1 MQIHELTA
9 LARNNKASDIHISE
23 GLPLMFRIDGHLAE
37 APVQLSA
44 AETRSLILS
53 LMDEAHREAITS
65 ERIDADFALVA
76 PDGTRSRVNVFYQQ
90 GRAAA
95 TLRLLNDSI
104 PTLEEL
110 AMPPVLTKLADEPR
124 GLILVTGPT
133 GSGKSTTLAAMIDH
147 INKTRSDHIITIEDP
162 IEYVYQGRCSLIHQ
176 REVGADVRSFAS
188 ALRSALR
195 EDPDVI
201 LVGEMRDYETISAA
215 VTAAETGHLV
225 MSTLHTIGAAQTID
239 RIIDVCPAGAQNQIR
254 GQLAAVLRAPKKQLA
269 LTCAAALLLA
279 LHYTAWMT
287 SMSFAST
294 FVSTA
299 LVCTQPLFVAALS
312 GILLHEPIK
321 REAIPG
327 AIVAIIGA
335 AAIGLL
341 SMNGEHGSL
350 VGDVLALVGA
360 MFIAGHWLCGRAA
373 RRDLPALGYMTLVYM
388 VTALCL
394 LLIAPFTGGFKVT
407 LPSLGGILV
416 LAVVCTLGG
425 HALMTYLLGFVSADV
440 VSFALLGE
448 PIGAAIWALILWTL
462 LIW

>member
-1 MQIHELTA
+1 MVAFGRMLISA
-9 LARNNKASDIHISE
+9 L
-23 GLPLMFRIDGHLAE
+23 LL
-37 APVQLSA
+37 
-44 AETRSLILS
+44 
-53 LMDEAHREAITS
+53 
-65 ERIDADFALVA
+65 LVPA
-76 PDGTRSRVNVFYQQ
+76 
-90 GRAAA
+90 
-95 TLRLLNDSI
+95 
-104 PTLEEL
+104 
-110 AMPPVLTKLADEPR
+110 
-124 GLILVTGPT
+124 
-133 GSGKSTTLAAMIDH
+133 
-147 INKTRSDHIITIEDP
+147 
-162 IEYVYQGRCSLIHQ
+162 
-176 REVGADVRSFAS
+176 VRS
-188 ALRSALR
+188 
-195 EDPDVI
+195 
-201 LVGEMRDYETISAA
+201 GE
-215 VTAAETGHLV
+215 
-225 MSTLHTIGAAQTID
+225 
-239 RIIDVCPAGAQNQIR
+239 
-254 GQLAAVLRAPKKQLA
+254 LAAVLRAPKKQLA

-448 PIGAAIWALILWTL
+448 PIGAAIWALVLFGEQVTLPL
-462 LIW
+462 LIGGLTVIVGLAMYTWGEMKAARREAQAEKAAE